1 MMAAR
6 ATRRRRERSLR
17 NEVRLLRRI
26 VAVVLR
32 DKADLQRIV
41 DDTSRDIRNG
51 VPLATHIQVCQ
62 SLHVAESRI
71 RCLEEDL
78 ADAG

>member
-1 MMAAR
+1 MMTAR
-6 ATRRRRERSLR
+6 ARRRERSLC

-62 SLHVAESRI
+62 RLHVAEARL
-71 RCLEEDL
+71 RELEEGD
-78 ADAG
+78 ADAA